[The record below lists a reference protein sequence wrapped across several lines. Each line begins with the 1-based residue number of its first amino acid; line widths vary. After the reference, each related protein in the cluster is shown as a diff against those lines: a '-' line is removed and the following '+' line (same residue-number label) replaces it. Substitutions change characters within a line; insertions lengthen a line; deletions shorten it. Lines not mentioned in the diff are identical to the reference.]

1 MSGSPILP
9 WIAAILTT
17 RRDKQPVPLSDND
30 SEETLLKVECRS
42 NMTSN
47 TDTILFQVT
56 PLPLPLL
63 QKVSSQTNRVLCFRS
78 NWTVILPSG

>member
-56 PLPLPLL
+56 RVPLPLL
-63 QKVSSQTNRVLCFRS
+63 LKLSLNRALCFRS

>member
-56 PLPLPLL
+56 RLPMPLL
-63 QKVSSQTNRVLCFRS
+63 FKSKPVTVCCVLGATGR
-78 NWTVILPSG
+78 

>member
-56 PLPLPLL
+56 PLPLPLP
-63 QKVSSQTNRVLCFRS
+63 
-78 NWTVILPSG
+78 LPLLHKK